1 MIKSAIENR
10 DCSELVERFLHG
22 EASVF
27 VERENSDGEFTPF
40 LNENGNAPVAGA
52 AYSNFYIKSFN
63 FDKNTFLFDL
73 EADIDLTEQ
82 FKEAELFA
90 DVHNISESTNDF
102 LTDPKTEGNTKGFIY
117 KTSGNLE
124 KTFNGHNQDAAV
136 IIVFARLT
144 DMSGAV
150 THIAVMKNVGGLK
163 CNLDLEHPRNQT
175 PCMVIGNGNDRYPSA
190 AELTDEKPLFEKDP
204 LKVTIAFYRMPSAA
218 ELADVDY
225 LCNFGK
231 MPGNHPVLAVPT
243 EGTLTL
249 TGGEFVKDGVHPE
262 PKVTCYLADPYGGVI
277 VTGSSE
283 YKKSIQWD
291 FPGGDKRKLHFY
303 LVYDSWGIPY
313 MEPGGFAPKKF
324 SYTIAIEFYRV
335 MNNVYSGPFT
345 LQYSSGMPLNETG
358 SGEKAD
364 EMPFLIIAW
373 GCLEES
379 TEILMDDGTNRKI
392 KDIFIG
398 DRVRLADGK
407 AAVVKNVWYGTDER
421 LFRITAENGISVAA
435 TYNHPFLSENGWKLP
450 PEMRVGDMLIDASGN
465 MAAITKI
472 EEIHGR
478 FNVVNLELEE
488 PAIIVA
494 NGLRTGDYDA
504 QNGRFP
510 D

>member
-10 DCSELVERFLHG
+10 DCSELVERFLRG
-22 EASVF
+22 ESSVF
-27 VERENSDGEFTPF
+27 VERERSDGEFTPF
-40 LNENGNAPVAGA
+40 LNENGNVPAAGA

-102 LTDPKTEGNTKGFIY
+102 MTDPQTEGNTKGFIY
-117 KTSGNLE
+117 KASGNLK

-136 IIVFARLT
+136 IIAFAKLT

-150 THIAVMKNVGGLK
+150 THIAVMKNADGLK
-163 CNLDLEHPRNQT
+163 CNMDLEHPRNQT
-175 PCMVIGNGNDRYPSA
+175 PCMVIGNGSDRYTSVA
-190 AELTDEKPLFEKDP
+190 DLADEKPLFEKDP
-204 LKVTIAFYRMPSAA
+204 SKVTIAFYRMPSAA

-249 TGGEFVKDGVHPE
+249 YSGEFVNDSVHPA
-262 PKVTCYLADPYGGVI
+262 PKVTCYLTDPYGGVI

-283 YKKSIQWD
+283 YQKSIQWD
-291 FPGGDKRKLHFY
+291 FTGGDKRKLHFY
-303 LVYDSWGIPY
+303 LVYDSWGVPY
-313 MEPGGFAPKKF
+313 MEPGNFAPKTF

-335 MNNVYSGPFT
+335 LNNVYSGPFT
-345 LQYSSGMPLNETG
+345 LQYISGMPLNETT

-392 KDIFIG
+392 KDILIG
-398 DRVRLADGK
+398 DRVKTTDGK
-407 AAVVKNVWYGTDER
+407 AAAVKNVWYGTDER
-421 LFRITAENGISVAA
+421 LFRITAEHGISVAA
-435 TYNHPFLSENGWKLP
+435 TYDHPFLSENGWKRP
-450 PEMRVGDMLIDASGN
+450 SEMRVGDTLIDASGN
-465 MAAITKI
+465 MAAIAKI
-472 EEIHGR
+472 EEIHGK
-478 FNVVNLELEE
+478 FNVVNLEFEE